1 VAKDNTLRP
10 FSPKVVLRFFLML
23 LFPAALFVSAG
34 RLNWVMAWVY
44 VVTMLT
50 FSLGSRLLAA
60 RKNPDLLVE
69 RARSL
74 DAPDVKSWDRVLVP
88 WVAMYGPLAVWVVCG
103 LDERFGWS
111 LVVPAAWQWVALG
124 VAVLGMAFST
134 WAMLENKFF
143 SAAVRIQKDRH
154 QTVVSTGPYRFVRHP
169 GYAGGLVTYLA
180 TPFVLDAMWGLI
192 PVVLVITGMFIRTWL
207 EDRTLQ
213 EELEGY
219 KDYTQRVRHRLVP
232 GIW

>member
-1 VAKDNTLRP
+1 MAKDNTLRP

>member
-1 VAKDNTLRP
+1 
-10 FSPKVVLRFFLML
+10 
-23 LFPAALFVSAG
+23 
-34 RLNWVMAWVY
+34 
-44 VVTMLT
+44 
-50 FSLGSRLLAA
+50 
-60 RKNPDLLVE
+60 
-69 RARSL
+69 
-74 DAPDVKSWDRVLVP
+74 
-88 WVAMYGPLAVWVVCG
+88 MYGPLAVWVVCG